1 MRIIRFVFFLF
12 IRDII
17 ILLIYKEM
25 KPKTYTYIFI
35 LKKFEIKK
43 KPKRLNGLVILAKIV
58 VLVSI
63 NVCLTVD

>member
-1 MRIIRFVFFLF
+1 
-12 IRDII
+12 
-17 ILLIYKEM
+17 M

-43 KPKRLNGLVILAKIV
+43 KPKRLTGLVILAKKV